1 MIRFIVSLF
10 LISVLFS
17 CAAKKENTDTTQW
30 QYLYDLGMSSYI
42 AKNYSEAIANLFR
55 ASQLAPNEPKV
66 WNALGLAYMEA
77 QEYEKAERSF
87 LKALEVGKNYTEA
100 RLNLGILHYRTSN
113 YQKAL
118 EFLRSAIEDEAFP
131 KKHMAFYYLA
141 KTYQAMGNQDEYK
154 KKLLKAVA
162 YNPMFIEA
170 QLELAQVYE
179 SEEDYASAQRI
190 YQSLINNDIK
200 DPVLDLN
207 LARIEYKLKNYNTAK
222 NHVKKVIEDQRS
234 SPQLKAQAYDL
245 LSLILMAEQDIQVQ
259 RTKAE
264 EVKVETKEP
273 PGGTGIQENTKANPE
288 DGQRKDTEEFSQSNE
303 EEIKRGF
310 YRIQLGDFY
319 SLESAKTWKSK
330 LEKDFNLRYVVI
342 VENSGAYRVLY
353 GSFNNIEEAKKE
365 LRRLK
370 DLNIY
375 GFVVVY

>member
-1 MIRFIVSLF
+1 MIRSIVSLL

-30 QYLYDLGMSSYI
+30 RYLYDLGMSSYI

-87 LKALEVGKNYTEA
+87 LKALEVDKNYTEA
-100 RLNLGILHYRTSN
+100 RLNLGILYYRTSN

-118 EFLRSAIEDEAFP
+118 ESLRSAIEDEAFP
-131 KKHMAFYYLA
+131 QKHMAFYYLA
-141 KTYQAMGNQDEYK
+141 KTHQAIGNQDEYK
-154 KKLLKAVA
+154 KNLLKAVA

-179 SEEDYASAQRI
+179 TEEDYASAQRI

-200 DPVLDLN
+200 NPVLDLN
-207 LARIEYKLKNYNTAK
+207 LARVEYKLKNYNTAK
-222 NHVKKVIEDQRS
+222 SYVRKVIEDHRS

-245 LSLILMAEQDIQVQ
+245 LSLILVAEQDIQAQ

-273 PGGTGIQENTKANPE
+273 PGIQENTKANPE

-330 LEKDFNLRYVVI
+330 LEKDFNLRNVVI